1 MEGSYVKVVLFLLLP
16 AVQLVVGISNTSWIS
31 LPFFVSSCVGL
42 VDWSLTSNFHG
53 LFRWWRPLWLYA
65 GFNIF
70 FLYVYQLP
78 TSLPK
83 LFSAIGDFIG
93 LYRISSASGWTQICS
108 GLSLIIFFFGVLLFK
123 NSFNILLSGTPCS

>member
-1 MEGSYVKVVLFLLLP
+1 MEGSHVKVASFLLLP
-16 AVQLVVGISNTSWIS
+16 AIQLVAGISCTSWVS
-31 LPFFVSSCVGL
+31 LPFFISSCVGL

-78 TSLPK
+78 TRLPK
-83 LFSAIGDFIG
+83 FFSAIGDFIG
-93 LYRISSASGWTQICS
+93 LYRISSASDWAQICS
-108 GLSLIIFFFGVLLFK
+108 GLSLIIYFFGVPLFPE
-123 NSFNILLSGTPCS
+123 TC